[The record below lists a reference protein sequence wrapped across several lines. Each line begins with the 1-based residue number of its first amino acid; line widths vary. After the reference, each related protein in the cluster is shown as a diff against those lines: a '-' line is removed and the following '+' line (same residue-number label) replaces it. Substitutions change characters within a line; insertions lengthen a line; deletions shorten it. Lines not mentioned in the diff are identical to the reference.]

1 MTRYIKYLSLVL
13 VMLYGILADQAFAQ
27 VTRQVYKGRVLDQ
40 VGKGVADA
48 KVLSKTEGTVVY
60 TDKNGNFTI
69 SGYPQDTL
77 IYSKIG
83 LATLQKL
90 AGVNAALNVA
100 LLPAENVQVVA
111 VPYVKADE
119 LIEIPFGTRSRE
131 ELNYAVSSLRHE
143 QLAKVPISNLSGL
156 LAGRLSGFLFRWT
169 GNQPGGGNVSYQIR
183 GKSSYAQGSSPIF
196 LVDGIERDFEDMD
209 ITEVESVTVLKDAPA
224 LNWYGLNGGNG
235 AIMVTTK
242 RGKVGQS
249 LITVDAQ
256 GGFQSASNMIR
267 PLNSFDF
274 ATMYNQGLANVGQAP
289 AFDAATLTGYQE
301 QSNPY
306 LYPDNNYLERFVK
319 SQAPT
324 QRYAVTFSG
333 GTNKVRYFSSVSYFD
348 QQGLFRETKTPNYN
362 SNYGYKRYNFRIN
375 LDYDVTKTLTLLLLA
390 GVRSEVRN
398 DVGESASTVFNNLY
412 NLPPNA
418 FPILNAD
425 GSYGG
430 TSVYQNNPL
439 GQLQRTGFTRTTT
452 NILLASIMADQKL
465 DFITKGLSAN
475 LFFSYDGYG
484 NYGDGLTENYAVF
497 NQTVTPV
504 QTYRTPAVMAYRTA
518 AFQTNTKNNEFWLGL
533 DYKRAIGAHSFTAN
547 VRGQQYVSAAVDRI
561 DYRTRMAVG
570 RLDYS
575 FKSRYMLGFTGS
587 YSGSENYAP
596 GSRYGFFPAVAAGWL
611 ISNEDF
617 LKGSNVIDYLKLRAS
632 YGRSGNIGPT
642 YDASGNVVRLPYRTL
657 FTRDA
662 GPFLGTTFST
672 STTARLVSPAGNP
685 LTTWEKI
692 DRLNVGT
699 DVNFLKGALA
709 LSFDYFD
716 ERRTDILGPANL
728 PGIVGI
734 AVAQV
739 NSGRVDS
746 KGFDFSSS
754 FSKQFG
760 EFALST
766 NANLTYAQNV
776 IIQRIENTLATQST
790 VGRYIGGG
798 NYYIA
803 EGIFQSQAEI
813 NASPRQTLSSL
824 VVPGDLKYKD
834 VNNDGLIDAN
844 DATAA
849 DFTDIPKMY
858 YGFGLNLRYKQ
869 FDLGVQF
876 QGVEG
881 RTIDLVS
888 HFHAGP
894 NGLNQLLSNSW
905 TPATAATAN
914 LPRVGISDN
923 GNNTASSTFWLH
935 SGDFLKLRAAEL
947 GYSTPEALNKRLRF
961 KGARIFLSGNN
972 LFTISKLNKL
982 GIDPE
987 TPNAGRFSSYP
998 YVKTYAVGINVKF

>member
-1 MTRYIKYLSLVL
+1 MTRYFKYLGL
-13 VMLYGILADQAFAQ
+13 VMLCCLGGLCAFAQ
-27 VTRQVYKGRVLDQ
+27 VTSQVYRGRVVDQ
-40 VGKGVADA
+40 QGRGIKEVKVA
-48 KVLSKTEGTVVY
+48 SRSGGTTVY
-60 TDKNGNFTI
+60 TDMTGDFTI
-69 SGYPQDTL
+69 SGSPQDTL
-77 IYSKIG
+77 VYSKMG
-83 LATLQKL
+83 MELLQRQLGKETEL
-90 AGVNAALNVA
+90 KIVLGS
-100 LLPAENVQVVA
+100 AENIQVTA
-111 VPYVKADE
+111 VPYASSVE
-119 LIEIPFGTRSRE
+119 TIEIPFGTRSRE
-131 ELNYAVSSLRHE
+131 ELNYAVSALRHD
-143 QLAKVPISNLSGL
+143 QLTKVPISNLSGL

-209 ITEVESVTVLKDAPA
+209 ITEIESVTVLKDAPA

-242 RGKVGQS
+242 RGKIGQN

-256 GGFQSASNMIR
+256 GGFQSVSNMIR

-289 AFDAATLTGYQE
+289 AFDAATLAGYQNH
-301 QSNPY
+301 SDPY
-306 LYPDNNYLERFVK
+306 LYPDNDYLGRFVK
-319 SQAPT
+319 KQAPT
-324 QRYAVTFSG
+324 QRYALTFSG
-333 GTNKVRYFSSVSYFD
+333 GSNRVRYFSSVSYFD

-375 LDYDVTKTLTLLLLA
+375 LDYDVTKTLTLSLLA
-390 GVRSEVRN
+390 GVRSEIRN

-439 GQLQRTGFTRTTT
+439 GQLRGTGFTRTTT
-452 NILLASIMADQKL
+452 NILLASLMADQKL
-465 DFITKGLSAN
+465 DFITEGLSAN

-533 DYKRAIGAHSFTAN
+533 DYKRKFGEHQLVAN

-561 DYRTRMAVG
+561 DYRTRMLVG
-570 RLDYS
+570 RMDYS
-575 FKSRYMLGFTGS
+575 YRSKYMLGFTGS

-596 GSRYGFFPAVAAGWL
+596 GRRYGFFPAVAAGWL
-611 ISNEDF
+611 VSNEEF
-617 LKGSNVIDYLKLRAS
+617 LKGSSVINYLKFRAS

-642 YDASGNVVRLPYRTL
+642 YDGNGNVVRLPYRTL

-672 STTARLVSPAGNP
+672 STTARLVSPSGNP

-692 DRLNVGT
+692 DRLNLGT
-699 DVNFLKGALA
+699 DVDFLKGALS
-709 LSFDYFD
+709 LSVDFFD
-716 ERRTDILGPANL
+716 EKRTDILGPANL

-739 NSGRVDS
+739 NSGKVDS
-746 KGFDFSSS
+746 KGFDLSGHFN
-754 FSKQFG
+754 KQFG
-760 EFALST
+760 KFILGA
-766 NANLTYAQNV
+766 NANLTYTKNV
-776 IIQRIENTLATQST
+776 IIDRVENTLATQAT
-790 VGRYIGGG
+790 IGRYIGGG
-798 NYYIA
+798 NYYTA

-813 NASPRQTLSSL
+813 DASPRQTLSSL
-824 VVPGDLKYKD
+824 VVPGDLKYRD
-834 VNNDGLIDAN
+834 LNNDGVIDAN
-844 DATAA
+844 DAAA
-849 DFTDIPKMY
+849 TDYTDIPKMF
-858 YGFGLNLRYKQ
+858 YGFGLNLRYGQ
-869 FDLGVQF
+869 FDLGMQF
-876 QGVEG
+876 QGIEG
-881 RTIDLVS
+881 RTIDLVT

-894 NGLNQLLSNSW
+894 NGLNQLLLDSW
-905 TPATAATAN
+905 TPATAATAS

-935 SGDFLKLRAAEL
+935 SGDFLKLRAAEF
-947 GYSTPEALNKRLRF
+947 GYSTSEAFNKRLRF
-961 KGARIFLSGNN
+961 KGARIFVSGNN

-998 YVKTYAVGINVKF
+998 YVKTYAIGINVKF